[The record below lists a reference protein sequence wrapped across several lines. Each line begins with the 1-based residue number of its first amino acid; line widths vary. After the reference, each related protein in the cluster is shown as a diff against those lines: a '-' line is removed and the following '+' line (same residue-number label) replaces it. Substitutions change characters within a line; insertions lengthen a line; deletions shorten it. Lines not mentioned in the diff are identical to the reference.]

1 MITPTAMAA
10 AKGPPPVCSSLPVLS
25 ATAVGK
31 LVGDDDDGAE
41 VLLSNDPSSAP
52 EPEPEVAVPSV
63 GTQEWPTVKQS
74 PSEQRWVSA
83 QPHRCP
89 VLGGRSGRQMPYS
102 VESQK

>member
-1 MITPTAMAA
+1 MA
-10 AKGPPPVCSSLPVLS
+10 
-25 ATAVGK
+25 T
-31 LVGDDDDGAE
+31 
-41 VLLSNDPSSAP
+41 VLLSDDPSSAP

-63 GTQEWPTVKQS
+63 GTQVWPTVKQS

-89 VLGGRSGRQMPYS
+89 VLGGRSGRQMPCS